1 MKLSLVQLCCSSRR
15 RRLGRCGRRRR
26 RPGGGRRGSGCATV
40 QAPTTWDRLARP
52 AGEGLWSTQANH
64 TSANWPRHSLHYQ
77 YCQSICTLPTPNPF
91 VLHLKCESL
100 GQWEELSPQVCPSYC
115 AAPPPARAAALLQ
128 PARHHTT
135 LPFEQHTA
143 DSFSRS
149 KFQLRRPFL
158 PPADAGRPTT
168 RGLNSCGTNMT

>member
-1 MKLSLVQLCCSSRR
+1 MWEEEEKARR
-15 RRLGRCGRRRR
+15 RKEGKWVCHCASSHNLGSPRASGWRRVVEHASKPHFRK
-26 RPGGGRRGSGCATV
+26 
-40 QAPTTWDRLARP
+40 LAKALTALSVLP
-52 AGEGLWSTQANH
+52 KY
-64 TSANWPRHSLHYQ
+64 LH
-77 YCQSICTLPTPNPF
+77 TPNTQP
-91 VLHLKCESL
+91 LRKCESV